1 MKNIQI
7 NQQEV
12 SFGKQFEVSING
24 KVRHTVDA
32 FPNNTYLCQADANI
46 YELFEHPG
54 LKFSIYR
61 NDYQTAYARRER
73 YSFLQG
79 DSYHISVSDN
89 EDCMLII
96 ALFICIDDY
105 RGNDNTMFRVNM
117 GIVNEAIPYSEDI

>member
-1 MKNIQI
+1 VRSRLI
-7 NQQEV
+7 NARYIIENRNENKKYIFKTK
-12 SFGKQFEVSING
+12 SLF
-24 KVRHTVDA
+24 
-32 FPNNTYLCQADANI
+32 NNTYLCQADANI

-61 NDYQTAYARRER
+61 NDYQTAYARREK

-117 GIVNEAIPYSEDI
+117 GIANEAIPYSEDI